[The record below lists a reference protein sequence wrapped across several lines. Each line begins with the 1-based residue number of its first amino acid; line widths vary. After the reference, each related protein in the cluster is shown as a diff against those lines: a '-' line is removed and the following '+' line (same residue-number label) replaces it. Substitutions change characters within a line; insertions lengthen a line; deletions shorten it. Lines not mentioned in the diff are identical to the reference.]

1 MRPLVLIAALAA
13 AVVILLLTRGGS
25 QAPDTPMATT
35 PEGSNYYLL
44 EAQVRQ
50 FNSAGEPAYRIRAAS
65 SLHFPDESARLTDIR
80 VDYPLDVDRAWTLL
94 ADEGRIPAGSRD
106 VRLSGDVTANHN
118 GAGRQDWTITT
129 PWLWIR
135 ADQEQAETDAEI
147 VGTAPGRR
155 VSARGM
161 RLRFNAESLT
171 LRNDVEVRYQP

>member
-25 QAPDTPMATT
+25 QAPDTPVATT

-44 EAQVRQ
+44 DAQVRQ
-50 FNSAGEPAYRIRAAS
+50 FNTAGDPAYRIRAAS

-80 VDYPLDVDRAWTLL
+80 VDYPRDIDRAWTLA

-106 VRLSGDVTANHN
+106 VRLSGDVTADYN
-118 GAGRQDWTITT
+118 GAGRRDWTITT

-135 ADQEQAETDAEI
+135 AEQEQAETDAAI
-147 VGTAPGRR
+147 VGNAPGQR

-161 RLRFNAESLT
+161 RLRFGEESLT